1 MSGRLTDLGHAAEPD
16 APMSGLAP
24 ADVLLADG
32 TLAVLRPLTPDDA
45 VSVHGLHDRVS
56 DDAIRMRFFA
66 PSRQAAHD
74 YVDHLLRREGSLALV
89 AEVRGELVGLGT
101 AEPLDES
108 TCEVAFLVADE
119 TRGQGV
125 GTLLLE
131 HLAGLARDRGFTHL
145 EADVLTENRAMLAV
159 FKESGL
165 SLSRASDGS
174 TVVVGLTTEA
184 GADLLARADQ
194 REFRAE
200 AASLAPLLS
209 PRSVA
214 VIGARSDGSG
224 IGATVLRAIRSGGF
238 RGQVAAVHPRAAEIA
253 EIAGVPA
260 HPSVADVPGP
270 LDLVVLCVPAA
281 AADDVLRQSAAVG
294 ARAAVVVSSGFGELG
309 GDGAARQRSLA
320 ATARGLGIR
329 MVGPNCLGLLLNDPD
344 VRLNATFQDSIPPSG
359 GLAIASQSGGVG
371 IVMLDL
377 AREVGLGVRTFVSL
391 GNKADVSSNDLLA
404 AWYDDPE
411 VTAAALYLESFGNA
425 VKFGRFARTFAERK
439 PLLAVVGGR
448 STGGKR
454 AGASHTAS
462 AASPAV
468 GVSALFAQSGVIE
481 CADAE
486 ELARTALLLDEQP
499 LPRGRRLGIVS
510 NAGGIGVL
518 AADAAEELGLE
529 VPELSAALQARIA
542 ALVEGTT
549 GTGNPVDAGAGAAPE
564 AMGGLVTALLESGEI
579 DALLLVPVATG
590 VTDGAESLRE
600 MLRARAAHPDVPV
613 VMVPL
618 GGLAVPE
625 SDGTPVTLYR
635 TTASAVRALSRVVRY
650 AEWLAAPREAGDRTD
665 AELRRTVQRRAA
677 DLLLEA
683 ALDPGAEGWL
693 PPEQAAVLLAD
704 YGVEAMGETVT
715 GAEAAV
721 AAAQRIGYPVAL
733 KVADPEVVHK
743 TDRGLVRVGVSSDL
757 AVASA
762 VADFAAEL
770 GTQAP
775 VLVQPMAS
783 GVEVAVGVVRDP
795 ALGPLVMVA
804 AGGVATDVWDDRVFL
819 VPPLSPADAARAVRS
834 LRIWPL
840 LEGYRGSAP
849 SDVAA
854 LEQLVLSV
862 GRLAADVRELAE
874 LDLNP
879 VMVGPSGYAVVD
891 VKMRL
896 SAPVGPDPAAPRQ
909 LRPLG

>member
-1 MSGRLTDLGHAAEPD
+1 VSN
-16 APMSGLAP
+16 LAP

-32 TLAVLRPLTPDDA
+32 TLAVLRPLRPEDA
-45 VSVHGLHDRVS
+45 ANLHGLHDRVS

-101 AEPLDES
+101 AEPMNET

-145 EADVLTENRAMLAV
+145 EADVLTENRAMLTV

-165 SLSRASDGS
+165 SLTRASDGS

-194 REFRAE
+194 REFSAE
-200 AASLAPLLS
+200 SASLAPMLR

-214 VIGARSDGSG
+214 VVGARSDGTG
-224 IGATVLRAIRSGGF
+224 IGATVLRAIQSGGF
-238 RGQVAAVHPRAAEIA
+238 QGQVVAVHPRAAEIV
-253 EIAGVPA
+253 GVKAYPTM
-260 HPSVADVPGP
+260 ADVPGQ
-270 LDLVVLCVPAA
+270 LDLVVLCVPAS

-294 ARAAVVVSSGFGELG
+294 VRAAVVVSSGFSELG
-309 GDGAARQRSLA
+309 GDGASRQRSLA
-320 ATARGLGIR
+320 ATARSLGIR
-329 MVGPNCLGLLLNDPD
+329 MIGPNCLGLLLNDPD
-344 VRLNATFQDSIPPSG
+344 VRLNATFQDSIPPAG

-448 STGGKR
+448 SSGGKR

-481 CADAE
+481 CLDAE
-486 ELARTALLLDEQP
+486 ELARTALLLAEQP

-510 NAGGIGVL
+510 NAGGMGVL
-518 AADAAEELGLE
+518 AADAAEELGLL
-529 VPELSAALQARIA
+529 VPELSAALQARIS
-542 ALVEGTT
+542 ALVQGTT
-549 GTGNPVDAGAGAAPE
+549 GTGNPIDAGAGAPPE
-564 AMGGLVTALLESGEI
+564 AMSGLVTEMLGSGEI

-590 VTDGAESLRE
+590 VTDGTEA
-600 MLRARAAHPDVPV
+600 LRAMLQARSDHPDLPV

-618 GGLAVPE
+618 GGLNVPE
-625 SDGTPVTLYR
+625 SDGAPVTLYR
-635 TTASAVRALSRVVRY
+635 TTASAVRALSRVMRY
-650 AEWLAAPREAGDRTD
+650 AEWLDAPRESGDPTD
-665 AELRRTVQRRAA
+665 AELRRTVQRHAA
-677 DLLLEA
+677 DLLHEANLESGK
-683 ALDPGAEGWL
+683 DGWL
-693 PPEQAAVLLAD
+693 PPDRAGALLAD
-704 YGVEAMGETVT
+704 YGVEVMGETVV

-721 AAAQRIGYPVAL
+721 EAAQRMGYPVAM

-743 TDRGLVRVGVSSDL
+743 TDRGLVRIGVSGDM

-770 GTQAP
+770 GSVSP

-783 GVEVAVGVVRDP
+783 GVEVALGVVRDP

-819 VPPLSPADAARAVRS
+819 VPPLTLADASRALRS

-849 SDVAA
+849 ADVAA
-854 LEQLVLSV
+854 LEQLVLAI

-879 VMVGPSGYAVVD
+879 VMVGPDGYAVVD

-896 SAPVGPDPAAPRQ
+896 ASPTGPDPTAPRQ
-909 LRPLG
+909 LRPQV

>member
-1 MSGRLTDLGHAAEPD
+1 M
-16 APMSGLAP
+16 
-24 ADVLLADG
+24 
-32 TLAVLRPLTPDDA
+32 
-45 VSVHGLHDRVS
+45 LH
-56 DDAIRMRFFA
+56 
-66 PSRQAAHD
+66 
-74 YVDHLLRREGSLALV
+74 
-89 AEVRGELVGLGT
+89 
-101 AEPLDES
+101 
-108 TCEVAFLVADE
+108 
-119 TRGQGV
+119 
-125 GTLLLE
+125 
-131 HLAGLARDRGFTHL
+131 
-145 EADVLTENRAMLAV
+145 
-159 FKESGL
+159 
-165 SLSRASDGS
+165 
-174 TVVVGLTTEA
+174 
-184 GADLLARADQ
+184 
-194 REFRAE
+194 
-200 AASLAPLLS
+200 

-224 IGATVLRAIRSGGF
+224 IGATVLRAIQSGGF
-238 RGQVAAVHPRAAEIA
+238 RGQVVAVHPRATEIV
-253 EIAGVPA
+253 GVKA
-260 HPSVADVPGP
+260 YPSMADVPGP
-270 LDLVVLCVPAA
+270 LDLVVLCVPAS

-294 ARAAVVVSSGFGELG
+294 ARAAVVVSSGFSELG
-309 GDGAARQRSLA
+309 GDGASRQRSLA
-320 ATARGLGIR
+320 ATARSLGIR
-329 MVGPNCLGLLLNDPD
+329 MIGPNCLGLLLNDPD
-344 VRLNATFQDSIPPSG
+344 VRLNATFQDSIPPAG

-448 STGGKR
+448 SSGGKR

-481 CADAE
+481 CVDAE
-486 ELARTALLLDEQP
+486 ELARTALLLAEQP
-499 LPRGRRLGIVS
+499 LPKGRRVGIVS
-510 NAGGIGVL
+510 NAGGMGVL
-518 AADAAEELGLE
+518 AADAAEELGLQ
-529 VPELSAALQARIA
+529 VPELSEALQARIS
-542 ALVEGTT
+542 ALVQGTT
-549 GTGNPVDAGAGAAPE
+549 GTGNPIDAGAGAPPE
-564 AMGGLVTALLESGEI
+564 AMSGLVTEMLASGEV

-590 VTDGAESLRE
+590 VTDGTESLRA
-600 MLRARAAHPDVPV
+600 MLRARGEHPDLPV

-618 GGLAVPE
+618 GGLQVPG
-625 SDGTPVTLYR
+625 SDGAPVTLYR

-650 AEWLAAPREAGDRTD
+650 AEWLAAPRDLGDPTD
-665 AELRRTVQRRAA
+665 PEVRRTVQRHVG
-677 DLLLEA
+677 DLLGEA
-683 ALDPGAEGWL
+683 DKDGWL
-693 PPEQAAVLLAD
+693 PPEQAGALLAD
-704 YGVEAMGETVT
+704 YGVAVMGETVV

-721 AAAQRIGYPVAL
+721 EAAQRMGYPVAL

-743 TDRGLVRVGVSSDL
+743 TDRGLVRVGVTGDM

-770 GTQAP
+770 GTMSP

-783 GVEVAVGVVRDP
+783 GVEVALGVVRDP

-819 VPPLSPADAARAVRS
+819 VPPLSQADASRALRG

-849 SDVAA
+849 ADVAA
-854 LEQLVLSV
+854 LEQLVV
-862 GRLAADVRELAE
+862 AIGRLAADVRELAE

-879 VMVGPSGYAVVD
+879 VMVGPDGYAVVD

-896 SAPVGPDPAAPRQ
+896 ASPTGPDPTAPRQ
-909 LRPLG
+909 LRPLV

>member
-1 MSGRLTDLGHAAEPD
+1 MS
-16 APMSGLAP
+16 SLAP

-32 TLAVLRPLTPDDA
+32 TLAVLRPLGPEDA
-45 VSVHGLHDRVS
+45 ANLHALHDRVS

-101 AEPLDES
+101 AEPINET

-131 HLAGLARDRGFTHL
+131 HLAGLTRDRGFTHL
-145 EADVLTENRAMLAV
+145 EADVLSENRAMLAV

-165 SLSRASDGS
+165 SVTRASDGS

-200 AASLAPLLS
+200 AASLAPMLR

-214 VIGARSDGSG
+214 VVGARSDETG

-238 RGQVAAVHPRAAEIA
+238 QGQVVAVHPRAAEIV
-253 EIAGVPA
+253 GVKAFPTM
-260 HPSVADVPGP
+260 ADVPGP
-270 LDLVVLCVPAA
+270 VDLVVLCVPAT
-281 AADDVLRQSAAVG
+281 AADDVLRQAAAAG
-294 ARAAVVVSSGFGELG
+294 ARAAVVVSSGFSELG
-309 GDGAARQRSLA
+309 GDGVSRQRSLA
-320 ATARGLGIR
+320 ATARSLGIR
-329 MVGPNCLGLLLNDPD
+329 MIGPNCLGLLLNAPD
-344 VRLNATFQDSIPPSG
+344 VRLNATFQESIPPSG

-404 AWYDDPE
+404 AWYDDPD

-448 STGGKR
+448 SSGGKR

-481 CADAE
+481 CLDAE
-486 ELARTALLLDEQP
+486 ELARTALLLAEQP
-499 LPRGRRLGIVS
+499 LPQGRRLGIVS
-510 NAGGIGVL
+510 NAGGMGVL
-518 AADAAEELGLE
+518 AADAADQLGLE
-529 VPELSAALQARIA
+529 VPELSADLQARIA
-542 ALVEGTT
+542 ALVQGTT
-549 GTGNPVDAGAGAAPE
+549 GTANPIDAGAGASPE
-564 AMGGLVTALLESGEI
+564 AMSGLVDVMLSSGEV

-590 VTDGAESLRE
+590 VTDGTESLRA
-600 MLRARAAHPDVPV
+600 MLRARADHPDLPV

-618 GGLAVPE
+618 GGLQVPA
-625 SDGTPVTLYR
+625 SDGAPVTTYR

-650 AEWLAAPREAGDRTD
+650 AEWLAAPREAGDPTD

-683 ALDPGAEGWL
+683 DKDGWL
-693 PPEQAAVLLAD
+693 PPEQAAALLAD
-704 YGVEAMGETVT
+704 YGIAAMGETVV

-721 AAAQRIGYPVAL
+721 EAATRMGYPVAM

-743 TDRGLVRVGVSSDL
+743 TDRGLVRIGVSGDMQ
-757 AVASA
+757 VAAA

-770 GTQAP
+770 GTVPP

-783 GVEVAVGVVRDP
+783 GVEVALGVVRDP

-819 VPPLSPADAARAVRS
+819 VPPLSHADASRAVRS

-849 SDVAA
+849 ADVAS
-854 LEQLVLSV
+854 LERLVLAV

-879 VMVGPSGYAVVD
+879 VMVSPDGYAVVD

-896 SAPVGPDPAAPRQ
+896 SAPVGPDPTAPRQ

>member
-1 MSGRLTDLGHAAEPD
+1 MPQ
-16 APMSGLAP
+16 LAP

-32 TLAVLRPLTPDDA
+32 TLAVLRPLANEDA
-45 VSVHGLHDRVS
+45 TAVHALHDRVS

-89 AEVRGELVGLGT
+89 AEVRGEVVGLGT
-101 AEPLDES
+101 AEPLDDS

-184 GADLLARADQ
+184 GADLLTRADK

-200 AASLAPLLS
+200 AASLAPMLR

-214 VIGARSDGSG
+214 VVGARSDGSG
-224 IGATVLRAIRSGGF
+224 IGATVLRAISCGGF
-238 RGQVAAVHPRAAEIA
+238 QGQVVAVHPRAS
-253 EIAGVPA
+253 EIAGIPA
-260 HPSVADVPGP
+260 HPSMAEVPGQV
-270 LDLVVLCVPAA
+270 DLVVVCVPAV
-281 AADDVLRQSAAVG
+281 AADDVLRESAAVG
-294 ARAAVVVSSGFGELG
+294 VRAAVVVASGFSELG
-309 GDGAARQRSLA
+309 GDGAALQRSLA
-320 ATARGLGIR
+320 ATARTLGIR
-329 MVGPNCLGLLLNDPD
+329 MIGPNCLGLLLNDPE
-344 VRLNATFQDSIPPSG
+344 VRLNATFQEAIPPPG

-404 AWYDDPE
+404 AWYDDPD

-448 STGGKR
+448 SSGGRR

-486 ELARTALLLDEQP
+486 ELARTALLLAEQP
-499 LPRGRRLGIVS
+499 LPRGRRVGIVS
-510 NAGGIGVL
+510 NAGGMGVL
-518 AADAAEELGLE
+518 AADAAEALGLE
-529 VPELSAALQARIA
+529 VPELSAGLRSRIA
-542 ALVEGTT
+542 DLVEGTT

-564 AMGGLVTALLESGEI
+564 AMGALVGALLGSGEV

-590 VTDGAESLRE
+590 VTDGTASLKA
-600 MLRARAAHPDVPV
+600 MLRARAAHPGVPV

-618 GGLAVPE
+618 GGLTVPE
-625 SDGTPVTLYR
+625 ADGALVTTYR

-650 AEWLAAPREAGDRTD
+650 AEWLAAPREAGDPSD
-665 AELRRTVQRRAA
+665 GALRRTAQRRAA
-677 DLLLEA
+677 DLLHVTGT
-683 ALDPGAEGWL
+683 DGWL
-693 PPEQAAVLLAD
+693 PPEHAAALLAD
-704 YGVEAMGETVT
+704 YGIETLGETVV

-721 AAAQRIGYPVAL
+721 TAAQRLGYPVAL

-743 TDRGLVRVGVSSDL
+743 TDRGLVRVGVTGDL
-757 AVASA
+757 AVAGA

-770 GTQAP
+770 GTVSP

-783 GVEVAVGVVRDP
+783 GVEVALGVVRDP

-819 VPPLSPADAARAVRS
+819 IPPLSPADASRAIRG

-849 SDVAA
+849 ADVAA

-879 VMVGPSGYAVVD
+879 VMVGPSGCAVVD

-896 SAPVGPDPAAPRQ
+896 AAPTGPDPRAPRQ
-909 LRPLG
+909 LRPLV